1 MKKIITPA
9 FTEEASLLIR
19 RHVVPVPND
28 SRIRVLGTST
38 CCGSFELHFA
48 HHPDAGGNLT
58 KEHIDG
64 ILSALKSV
72 PPGRLVLCS
81 LPIDGYAEDHPHQA
95 FYLKV
100 REYLSKLGFMAK
112 AKWKNSNTGH
122 TVILM
127 MCFKEI

>member
-1 MKKIITPA
+1 MKQIITPE
-9 FTEEASLLIR
+9 FTEAAKTLIR

-28 SRIRVLGTST
+28 SRIRTLGTYT

-48 HHPDAGGNLT
+48 HQPGADGNLT
-58 KEHIDG
+58 KAHTDG
-64 ILSALKSV
+64 ILSALKGV

-81 LPIDGYAEDHPHQA
+81 LPIEGYAEGHSHQA

-100 REYLSKLGFMAK
+100 REYLSSLGFMAK

-122 TVILM
+122 TVVLM
-127 MCFKEI
+127 MCNKDF